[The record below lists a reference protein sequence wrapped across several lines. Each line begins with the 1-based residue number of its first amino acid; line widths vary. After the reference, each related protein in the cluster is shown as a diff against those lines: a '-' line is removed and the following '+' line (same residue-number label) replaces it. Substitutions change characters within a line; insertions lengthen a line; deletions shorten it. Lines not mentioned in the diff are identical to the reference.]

1 MNAPLAPLSH
11 HPAPGTAPRVAWLD
25 EVLQDKWHPGFSA
38 LESDAQEPFIR
49 QCDPLPMEPI
59 KPVSD
64 TQWLA
69 VSTKACELLGV
80 NANSITAD
88 PAWLAVMSGNAAPA
102 HFQPYAA
109 VYAGHQFGVFVPRLG
124 DGRALNLGAL
134 NGWEM
139 QLKGAGPTPY
149 ARFADGRAVLRSSIR
164 EFLCS
169 EAMHALGIPTTRALS
184 LTISSLPVMRE
195 TVETAAV
202 VCRVAP
208 SFVRFGTFEYF
219 ASRGRVDLL
228 EVLVNHVNELLWIA
242 TPPSAARNDG
252 IGNRTRNDMSVTA
265 RAPKEPVAAHA
276 LQLLHEVSHRTA
288 RLMAQWMGAGFM
300 HGVMNTDNF
309 SILGLT
315 LDYGPFGFMD
325 AFEANHICNH
335 SDYSGRY
342 AYAAQPQV
350 GLWNVAKLIN
360 ALHPLVPDT
369 EQLQAVVETYKT
381 TYAASMQEILRKKFG
396 LQALDDETY
405 TSVTD
410 DFYTLLQSQHIDYTL
425 AFRALANAND
435 QAFLDLCVDRE
446 AAKPW
451 LARYRQAAQHAA
463 QAQGISQAS
472 RAAAMNKVNP
482 KFVLRNWVAEEV
494 IRAVR
499 DDANTKPF
507 EEVFTVLQSP
517 FDEHPE
523 FSRYAQTPPDWASHL
538 EVSCSS

>member
-1 MNAPLAPLSH
+1 MNAPLPPLSH
-11 HPAPGTAPRVAWLD
+11 HPAPGTAPRVPWLN
-25 EVLQDKWHPGFSA
+25 EVLQDKWNPGFSA
-38 LESDAQEPFIR
+38 LQADAAEPFIR
-49 QCDPLPMEPI
+49 HCDPLPMEQVSDTAGM
-59 KPVSD
+59 VSD

-69 VSTKACELLGV
+69 VSKPACELLGV
-80 NANSITAD
+80 DAKAITAD
-88 PAWLAVMSGNAAPA
+88 PNWLAVMSGNAAPA

-134 NGWEM
+134 NGWEL

-184 LTISSLPVMRE
+184 VTISSLPVMRE

-202 VCRVAP
+202 VCRMSP

-219 ASRGRVDLL
+219 SSRGRVDLL
-228 EVLVNHVNELLWIA
+228 ERLVGHVDGLLWIDTGKDRHCEERSDVA
-242 TPPSAARNDG
+242 
-252 IGNRTRNDMSVTA
+252 IDM
-265 RAPKEPVAAHA
+265 
-276 LQLLHEVSHRTA
+276 LHEVSRRTA

-315 LDYGPFGFMD
+315 IDYGPFGFMD
-325 AFEANHICNH
+325 SFEANHICNH

-360 ALHPLVPDT
+360 ALYPLVNDT
-369 EQLQAVVETYKT
+369 DKLQAVVETYKA
-381 TYAASMQEILRKKFG
+381 TYAANMQEILRKKFG
-396 LQALDDETY
+396 LQQLDEETY

-410 DFYTLLQSQHIDYTL
+410 DFYTLMQSQHIDYTL
-425 AFRALANAND
+425 AFRALASAND

-446 AAKPW
+446 AARPW
-451 LARYRQAAQHAA
+451 LARYRQAARNAA
-463 QAQGISQAS
+463 QAQGISELQ
-472 RAAAMNKVNP
+472 RAHALNQVNP

-499 DDANTKPF
+499 DNADTKPF
-507 EEVFTVLQSP
+507 EEVFTVLQTP
-517 FDEHPE
+517 FEEHPAL
-523 FSRYAQTPPDWASHL
+523 SRYAQTPPDWANHL

>member
-1 MNAPLAPLSH
+1 MNAPLPQLSH
-11 HPAPGTAPRVAWLD
+11 HPAPGTAPRAAWLD
-25 EVLQDKWHPGFSA
+25 KVLQDKWSAGFA
-38 LESDAQEPFIR
+38 GLENDAHEPFTR
-49 QCDPLPMEPI
+49 PCDPLPMEQ
-59 KPVSD
+59 VSGTVSGTVPD

-69 VSTKACELLGV
+69 ISKQACELVGV
-80 NANSITAD
+80 DAGAIAAD
-88 PAWLAVMSGNAAPA
+88 PNWLAVMSGNAAPA

-134 NGWEM
+134 NGWEI

-184 LTISSLPVMRE
+184 ITLSSLPVMRE

-202 VCRVAP
+202 VCRMSP

-228 EVLVNHVNELLWIA
+228 EVLVKHVDELLWTA
-242 TPPSAARNDG
+242 TPCGLAVTNNQPSLRGGEA
-252 IGNRTRNDMSVTA
+252 
-265 RAPKEPVAAHA
+265 PVAI
-276 LQLLHEVSHRTA
+276 QLLHEVARRTA
-288 RLMAQWMGAGFM
+288 RLMAQWMSVGFM

-325 AFEANHICNH
+325 RFEASHICNH
-335 SDYSGRY
+335 SDYAGRY

-360 ALHPLVPDT
+360 ALYPLVKDT
-369 EQLQAVVETYKT
+369 DKLQAVIETYKAS
-381 TYAASMQEILRKKFG
+381 YAAEMQEILRRKFG
-396 LQALDDETY
+396 LQKLDEETY

-410 DFYTLLQSQHIDYTL
+410 DFYTLLQTQHIDYTL
-425 AFRALANAND
+425 AFRALANAHD
-435 QAFLDLCVDRE
+435 QAFLDLCFDRE

-451 LARYRQAAQHAA
+451 LARYRQAAQMAV
-463 QAQGISQAS
+463 QAQGISQAD
-472 RAAAMNKVNP
+472 RAQAMNQTNP

-507 EEVFTVLQSP
+507 EEVFTVLQTP
-517 FDEHPE
+517 FDEHPA

>member
-1 MNAPLAPLSH
+1 MNAPLPPLSH
-11 HPAPGTAPRVAWLD
+11 HPAPGTAPRAAWLD
-25 EVLQDKWHPGFSA
+25 EALQDKWSPGFAA
-38 LESDAQEPFIR
+38 LAGDEDEPFTR
-49 QCDPLPMEPI
+49 PCDPLPMEQ
-59 KPVSD
+59 VSGTVSGTMSG

-69 VSTKACELLGV
+69 ISKKACELIGV
-80 NANSITAD
+80 DAGRIAVNPD
-88 PAWLAVMSGNAAPA
+88 WLAVMSGNAAPA

-134 NGWEM
+134 NGWEL

-169 EAMHALGIPTTRALS
+169 EAMQALGIPTTRALS
-184 LTISSLPVMRE
+184 ITLSSLPVMRE
-195 TVETAAV
+195 TMETAAV
-202 VCRVAP
+202 VCRMSP

-219 ASRGRVDLL
+219 ASRGRTDLL
-228 EVLVNHVNELLWIA
+228 EVLVGHVNELLGIA
-242 TPPSAARNDG
+242 TGASPPRND
-252 IGNRTRNDMSVTA
+252 IHVTA
-265 RAPKEPVAAHA
+265 RAPEEPVAVHA
-276 LQLLHEVSHRTA
+276 IQMLHEVSRRTA

-309 SILGLT
+309 SILGMT
-315 LDYGPFGFMD
+315 IDYGPYGFMD
-325 AFEANHICNH
+325 GFDANHICNH
-335 SDYSGRY
+335 SDYAGRY

-360 ALHPLVPDT
+360 ALYPLVKDT
-369 EQLQAVVETYKT
+369 DRLQAVIETYKA
-381 TYAASMQEILRKKFG
+381 TYAASMQEILRTKFG
-396 LQALDDETY
+396 LQQLDEETY

-410 DFYTLLQSQHIDYTL
+410 DFYTLLQTQHIDYTL
-425 AFRALANAND
+425 AFRSLSAAND
-435 QAFLDLCVDRE
+435 QAFLDLCLDRE

-451 LARYRQAAQHAA
+451 LARYRQAAQNAA
-463 QAQGISQAS
+463 RAQGISQSQQAQ
-472 RAAAMNKVNP
+472 AMSQVNP

-507 EEVFTVLQSP
+507 EDVFSVLQSP
-517 FDEHPE
+517 FAEHAE
-523 FSRYAQTPPDWASHL
+523 LSRYAQTPPAWADHL

>member
-1 MNAPLAPLSH
+1 MNAPLPPLSN
-11 HPAPGTAPRVAWLD
+11 HPAPGTAPRVPWLD
-25 EVLQDKWHPGFSA
+25 AVLQEKWSPGYAA
-38 LESDAQEPFIR
+38 LDGDEHEPFVR
-49 QCDPLPMEPI
+49 HCDPLPMEQVSGAVPETL
-59 KPVSD
+59 SD

-69 VSTKACELLGV
+69 ISNKACELIGIDAGKL
-80 NANSITAD
+80 AAD
-88 PAWLAVMSGNAAPA
+88 PNWLAVMSGNAAPL
-102 HFQPYAA
+102 HSQPYAA
-109 VYAGHQFGVFVPRLG
+109 VYAGHQFGVFVSRLG
-124 DGRALNLGAL
+124 DGRALNLGAI

-169 EAMHALGIPTTRALS
+169 EAMHALGVPTTRAVS
-184 LTISSLPVMRE
+184 ITVSSLPVIRE
-195 TVETAAV
+195 TLETAAV
-202 VCRVAP
+202 VCRMSP

-228 EVLVNHVNELLWIA
+228 EVLVKHVNGLLRA
-242 TPPSAARNDG
+242 DGADNDG
-252 IGNRTRNDMSVTA
+252 LSM
-265 RAPKEPVAAHA
+265 
-276 LQLLHEVSHRTA
+276 LHEVSRRTA

-315 LDYGPFGFMD
+315 IDYGPYGFMD
-325 AFEANHICNH
+325 SFEASHICNH
-335 SDYSGRY
+335 SDHAGRY

-360 ALHPLVPDT
+360 ALYPLVKDT
-369 EQLQAVVETYKT
+369 DKLQAVVETYKS

-396 LQALDDETY
+396 LQELDEETY
-405 TSVTD
+405 TLVSD

-425 AFRALANAND
+425 AFRALANASD
-435 QAFLDLCVDRE
+435 QAFLDLCFDRE

-451 LARYRQAAQHAA
+451 LNRYRQAAQAAA
-463 QAQGISQAS
+463 QAQGISPAD
-472 RAAAMNKVNP
+472 RAQAMNEVNP

-499 DDANTKPF
+499 DDGNTKPF
-507 EEVFTVLQSP
+507 EEVFAVLQNP

-523 FSRYAQTPPDWASHL
+523 FSRYAQSPPDWASHL